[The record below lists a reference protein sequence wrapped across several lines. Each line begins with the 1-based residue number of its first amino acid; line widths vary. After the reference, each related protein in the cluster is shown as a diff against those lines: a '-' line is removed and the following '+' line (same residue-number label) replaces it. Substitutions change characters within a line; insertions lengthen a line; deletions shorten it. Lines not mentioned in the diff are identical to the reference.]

1 MCGPSA
7 GTSHP
12 RSTAASRSP
21 GSTGT
26 SSTSCGSSCTR
37 RSTSSRRHVESAP
50 LGAGHVPLPHPGRDL
65 LPGDR
70 GDRRDPQGDLLSSDR
85 ELAIDLARE
94 AGVLLLGRF
103 GNARDV
109 DVKSSSTDMV
119 SAADRDAEAL
129 IRRGLREARPE
140 DGLLGEE
147 GSHAESSSGRR
158 WVVDP
163 LDGTTNFLYGFP
175 GWAVSIALEGSLGVV
190 YDPVREELFV
200 AERGS
205 GATLNGRKLRIG
217 APPDLSTALIA
228 TGFGYDA
235 ERRNKQGLV
244 LSRVV
249 GRIRDIRRAGAAS
262 LDLCWLA
269 AGRLDGYY
277 ERGLG
282 AWDWAAARIVAEE
295 AGAVVADLE
304 PEPHGLAAAHP
315 DLLPQLLE
323 LLRGAESGVF

>member
-1 MCGPSA
+1 MCGPSG
-7 GTSHP
+7 GTSRP

-70 GDRRDPQGDLLSSDR
+70 GNRRDPQGDLLSSDR
-85 ELAIDLARE
+85 DLAIDLARE
-94 AGVLLLGRF
+94 AGGLLLVRF

-129 IRRGLREARPE
+129 IRRGLHEARPE

-147 GSHAESSSGRR
+147 GSHRESVSGRV

-175 GWAVSIALEGSLGVV
+175 QWGVSIALEGSIGVV
-190 YDPVREELFV
+190 YDPVRDELFAAV
-200 AERGS
+200 RGG
-205 GATLNGRKLRIG
+205 GATLNGASIQIRARS
-217 APPDLSTALIA
+217 DLSTALVA
-228 TGFGYDA
+228 TGFGY
-235 ERRNKQGLV
+235 
-244 LSRVV
+244 
-249 GRIRDIRRAGAAS
+249 
-262 LDLCWLA
+262 
-269 AGRLDGYY
+269 
-277 ERGLG
+277 
-282 AWDWAAARIVAEE
+282 
-295 AGAVVADLE
+295 
-304 PEPHGLAAAHP
+304 
-315 DLLPQLLE
+315 
-323 LLRGAESGVF
+323 